1 MTVSAGTSSPRTIGP
16 TSRAEDASQE
26 SQLRVV
32 FRRFRRHRLAVI
44 SSLLLLAIF
53 VVSLLAPM
61 ITTFPRDAIDVSSS
75 ARPAPPG
82 TVSTDGRVHLLGVDH
97 LGRDLFTR
105 VLYAARVSLTIAVLV
120 VLISETFGMMLGAIA
135 GFYGGRTDMI
145 LSRFNEFMLTIPQLP
160 ILLIISAILLKREV
174 VLPLPGFV
182 NKLLSALMLAPER
195 EAQKV
200 VVLVLILVIF
210 GWLGSFRLMRGMAL
224 TLSKQDFV
232 EALRAAGASDARII
246 FRHIIPNGLAPI
258 LVNASLSLGAVIVL
272 ESALSFLGL
281 GVQDPTPTWGN
292 MLDFARA
299 YMFKHPWLPLVPGI
313 PLVIVAMGFNFIG
326 DGLRDAL
333 DPRLKR

>member
-1 MTVSAGTSSPRTIGP
+1 MTASARTIGP
-16 TSRAEDASQE
+16 SSRAEDATTE
-26 SQLRVV
+26 SQFKVV
-32 FRRFRRHRLAVI
+32 FRRFRKHKLAVI
-44 SSLLLLAIF
+44 SSILLLIIF
-53 VVSLLAPM
+53 IASLLAPV

-75 ARPAPPG
+75 QRPAPPG
-82 TVSTDGRVHLLGVDH
+82 TVSADGRMHILGIDH

-105 VLYAARVSLTIAVLV
+105 VVYAARVSLSIAILV

-145 LSRFNEFMLTIPQLP
+145 LSRINEFMLTIPQLP
-160 ILLIISAILLKREV
+160 ILLIISAILLKRDV
-174 VLPLPGFV
+174 VLPLPDFL
-182 NKLLSALMLAPER
+182 NRFLSALLLAPER

-210 GWLGSFRLMRGMAL
+210 GWLGAFRLMRGMAL

-313 PLVIVAMGFNFIG
+313 PLVIVSMGFNFMG

>member
-1 MTVSAGTSSPRTIGP
+1 MTATARTIGP
-16 TSRAEDASQE
+16 SSRAEDATQE
-26 SQLRVV
+26 SQARVV

-44 SSLLLLAIF
+44 SAILLLVIF
-53 VVSLLAPM
+53 VASLLAPV
-61 ITTFPRDAIDVSSS
+61 ITTFPRDAIDVSSPE
-75 ARPAPPG
+75 RPAPPG
-82 TVSTDGRVHLLGVDH
+82 TVSRDGRMHILGVDH

-105 VLYAARVSLTIAVLV
+105 VLYAARVSLTIAFLV
-120 VLISETFGMMLGAIA
+120 VLISETFGSLLGAVA
-135 GFYGGRTDMI
+135 GFYGGRVDMV
-145 LSRFNEFMLTIPQLP
+145 LSRINEFMLTIPQLP
-160 ILLIISAILLKREV
+160 ILLIISAILLKRDV
-174 VLPLPGFV
+174 VLPMPGFV
-182 NKLLSALMLAPER
+182 NSLLSALLLAPER

-200 VVLVLILVIF
+200 VVLILILVLF
-210 GWLGSFRLMRGMAL
+210 GWLGAFRLMRGMAL

-232 EALRAAGASDARII
+232 EEVGAAGSSDARII
-246 FRHIIPNGLAPI
+246 FRHIIPNGIAPI
-258 LVNASLSLGAVIVL
+258 LVNASLSLGGVIVL

-313 PLVIVAMGFNFIG
+313 PLVIVSMGFNFIG